1 MLDQLIN
8 IVKQMGQN
16 TVVKNPDVPNE
27 HNQEVMAD
35 ATNTIASGFK
45 NVMAGGGLQSIIDLF
60 RGGGNPSG
68 NKSSGVGGLLK
79 NPIVMMMVGH
89 FISKLVTKYKMKPAA
104 ASNVANNLIPGSL
117 EGLIEKTKDP
127 ANPNLDM
134 DGFLNSITGGQK
146 TDEAEEMETKSSGSP
161 LQDILEKFTG
171 GDNNGDGKVDLQ
183 DLVSRFTRK
192 SQNSMQDSGGGGGL
206 MDMIKGFLR

>member
-60 RGGGNPSG
+60 RGGGSSSG
-68 NKSSGVGGLLK
+68 NNRGGIGGLLK

-127 ANPNLDM
+127 ANPALDM
-134 DGFLNSITGGQK
+134 DGLLNSIAGGGDTQ
-146 TDEAEEMETKSSGSP
+146 EETETKNAGSP
-161 LQDILEKFTG
+161 LQGLLEKFAG

-192 SQNSMQDSGGGGGL
+192 SQNSMQDTGGGGGL